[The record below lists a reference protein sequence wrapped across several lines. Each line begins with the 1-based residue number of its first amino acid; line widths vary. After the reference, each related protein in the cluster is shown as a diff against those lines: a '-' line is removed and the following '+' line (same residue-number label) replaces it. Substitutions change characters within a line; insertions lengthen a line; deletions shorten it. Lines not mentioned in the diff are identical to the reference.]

1 MVVAMVSLIL
11 GTKLWAGTTD
21 VSRVG
26 GGWLYYY
33 LFLSKDELIM
43 QE

>member
-1 MVVAMVSLIL
+1 MMVVAMVSLIL

-26 GGWLYYY
+26 GGDCIIIYFY
-33 LFLSKDELIM
+33 LKM
-43 QE
+43 N